1 MADANQILVTKE
13 YVDNTFSNALKG
25 SGSGEAF
32 LLDDVSPVSHE
43 MAVKVRGKNLFDY
56 SVLEGAGKITVN
68 DELTG
73 EFTFNSTGGMPQIP
87 ISAKENTAY
96 YVSGYV
102 KGAVA
107 VQTFQ
112 FTVYYT
118 DGTFQAFSATTV
130 LDTYVEFSGLTNS
143 AKTVSYVIFG
153 GSGELKSGT
162 SCKNIQIEEGTSA
175 TAYTPYISD
184 LTDVK
189 VTKLGKNL
197 FDKDNPN
204 KINGYFSAD
213 GNSISPAPST
223 RSIYLACKPNTAY
236 TASKITSARFALG
249 FTSEVPA
256 GGVEVN
262 GVAFSNSGATALTST
277 SPADA
282 KYLVV
287 WFYHQSYDTGIT
299 EDEIMNSI
307 QVELGSAATEYEAY
321 VTPVEYTP
329 DSDGT
334 VDDVMSLYPNT
345 TLMTDTA
352 GAIIDCEYNADIKK
366 YIDKKFAELTALVL
380 EG

>member
-25 SGSGEAF
+25 SASGEAF

-43 MAVKVRGKNLFDY
+43 MAVKVRGKNLIPYPYADTTKTLNGITFTDNGDGTITANGTATAQTDF
-56 SVLEGAGKITVN
+56 VVKQNLTVPAGTYILSNYIDADKRVFLGVKRN
-68 DELTG
+68 
-73 EFTFNSTGGMPQIP
+73 GGNT
-87 ISAKENTAY
+87 EYYNNTAFNIND
-96 YVSGYV
+96 GDII
-102 KGAVA
+102 
-107 VQTFQ
+107 TFIYIRI
-112 FTVYYT
+112 TN
-118 DGTFQAFSATTV
+118 GTECTNVVFSPQ
-130 LDTYVEFSGLTNS
+130 L
-143 AKTVSYVIFG
+143 
-153 GSGELKSGT
+153 EL
-162 SCKNIQIEEGTSA
+162 GTSA

-213 GNSISPAPST
+213 GDSISPVPST
-223 RSIYLACKPNTAY
+223 RSIYLACKPNTSY

-262 GVAFSNSGATALTST
+262 GVAFSSSGATTLTST

-299 EDEIMNSI
+299 EDEIMNTI

-345 TLMTDTA
+345 TLMTDTT

>member
-25 SGSGEAF
+25 SASGEAF

-43 MAVKVRGKNLFDY
+43 MTVKVRGENL
-56 SVLEGAGKITVN
+56 
-68 DELTG
+68 
-73 EFTFNSTGGMPQIP
+73 
-87 ISAKENTAY
+87 
-96 YVSGYV
+96 
-102 KGAVA
+102 
-107 VQTFQ
+107 
-112 FTVYYT
+112 
-118 DGTFQAFSATTV
+118 
-130 LDTYVEFSGLTNS
+130 
-143 AKTVSYVIFG
+143 
-153 GSGELKSGT
+153 
-162 SCKNIQIEEGTSA
+162 
-175 TAYTPYISD
+175 SD
-184 LTDVK
+184 LTSVK

-249 FTSEVPA
+249 FTSELPA

-262 GVAFSNSGATALTST
+262 GVAFSSSGATTLTST

-299 EDEIMNSI
+299 EDEIMNTI

>member
-1 MADANQILVTKE
+1 MADANLTLVTKN
-13 YVDNTFSNALKG
+13 YVDDDFAAALKE
-25 SGSGEAF
+25 SASGEAF

-43 MAVKVRGKNLFDY
+43 MTVKVRGENL
-56 SVLEGAGKITVN
+56 
-68 DELTG
+68 
-73 EFTFNSTGGMPQIP
+73 
-87 ISAKENTAY
+87 
-96 YVSGYV
+96 
-102 KGAVA
+102 
-107 VQTFQ
+107 
-112 FTVYYT
+112 
-118 DGTFQAFSATTV
+118 
-130 LDTYVEFSGLTNS
+130 
-143 AKTVSYVIFG
+143 
-153 GSGELKSGT
+153 
-162 SCKNIQIEEGTSA
+162 
-175 TAYTPYISD
+175 SD
-184 LTDVK
+184 LTSVK

-213 GNSISPAPST
+213 GDSISPASST

-262 GVAFSNSGATALTST
+262 GVAFSNSGATALTSS

-299 EDEIMNSI
+299 EDEIMNTI

-321 VTPVEYTP
+321 IPAVEYTP

-345 TLMTDTA
+345 TLMTDTT

>member
-1 MADANQILVTKE
+1 MT
-13 YVDNTFSNALKG
+13 
-25 SGSGEAF
+25 
-32 LLDDVSPVSHE
+32 
-43 MAVKVRGKNLFDY
+43 VKVRGENL
-56 SVLEGAGKITVN
+56 
-68 DELTG
+68 
-73 EFTFNSTGGMPQIP
+73 
-87 ISAKENTAY
+87 
-96 YVSGYV
+96 
-102 KGAVA
+102 
-107 VQTFQ
+107 
-112 FTVYYT
+112 
-118 DGTFQAFSATTV
+118 
-130 LDTYVEFSGLTNS
+130 
-143 AKTVSYVIFG
+143 
-153 GSGELKSGT
+153 
-162 SCKNIQIEEGTSA
+162 
-175 TAYTPYISD
+175 SD
-184 LTDVK
+184 LTSVK

-249 FTSEVPA
+249 FTSELPA

-299 EDEIMNSI
+299 EDEIMNTI

-321 VTPVEYTP
+321 IVPTEYIP

-334 VDDVMSLYPNT
+334 VDGVMSLYPNT

-352 GAIIDCEYNADIKK
+352 GAIIDCGYNRDINKA
-366 YIDKKFAELTALVL
+366 YGSLLQRVAALEAAALNNV
-380 EG
+380 